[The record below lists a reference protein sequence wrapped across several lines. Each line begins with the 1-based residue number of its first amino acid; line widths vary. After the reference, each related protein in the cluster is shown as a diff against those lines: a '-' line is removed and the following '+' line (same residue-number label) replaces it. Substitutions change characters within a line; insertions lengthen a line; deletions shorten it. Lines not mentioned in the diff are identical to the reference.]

1 VIDFRHIITW
11 LVRKPGAFAQYR
23 WREAMFPSLIWRM
36 VYDHLCWQHDPH
48 TADVCYLEILQLA
61 AQKGLST
68 VENIV
73 EQLLAAPRPVVNAQ
87 EVNLLLQTYEEEA
100 MAFRQRQAPVV
111 SLEDYDALLQN
122 EEVAHVF

>member
-1 VIDFRHIITW
+1 
-11 LVRKPGAFAQYR
+11 
-23 WREAMFPSLIWRM
+23 
-36 VYDHLCWQHDPH
+36 
-48 TADVCYLEILQLA
+48 
-61 AQKGLST
+61 

-100 MAFRQRQAPVV
+100 MAFRQRKAPVV

-122 EEVAHVF
+122 EEVAHGF